1 MNKPLLR
8 FFLAADL
15 ITYDNDYSINN
26 VNNNITLLKAISL
39 PNDTEQINIFWE
51 SSDIE
56 VIKIQNNFGIV
67 TLTDGSQSVTLKATL
82 LISDTVFKVRELD
95 LIIKP
100 KPLPLMHSV
109 TLDLDGGMINGQ
121 INLTYSIEHG
131 DTMPVPS
138 NPVKQEFI
146 FIEWQLNGLKY
157 NFDSPITSD
166 ITLIAVYE
174 EKPLIEMVTV
184 LFDIGDGSVMD
195 GVALTYE
202 IEKNTVFNKPSWV
215 PNQDGYIFISWQLD
229 GLDYDFLTVVETDI
243 TLVATY
249 QDINEYNFDIIQER
263 LEERYL
269 NNSYLFGEQIEL
281 IYSYDDLPDYKIE
294 WGTDPVNALNENYE
308 FVEIVFDKVTLLADV
323 SGNDTSRLIEINV
336 NVSGAV
342 VPPSDY
348 GPYYDSI
355 NATEGDNLLTQ
366 LQTLVTGSLGTTG
379 SGNITYGEV
388 RYLLEKSD
396 LNSNGSGYLWG
407 IYDNYDIT
415 AKWDYGD
422 TWDREHVW
430 PQSRLGISSAN
441 NSKRNIASDPH
452 NLRAS
457 KNTTNGSRGNRYFVS
472 GSGANK
478 TVGSYGYYPGDE
490 HIGDVARILLFMAVR
505 YKDVLSLTQNPSGTE
520 MGDIR
525 VLYNWHLEDPVDD
538 FEIQRN
544 NVIHSHQGN
553 RNPFID
559 RPEYFQPVWE
569 YFMQKAQLQAQAI
582 ETMKNTIASY
592 ELNATRYVELERQ
605 YI

>member
-1 MNKPLLR
+1 VKKSQPNKNEQALIEV
-8 FFLAADL
+8 FLAADL
-15 ITYDNDYSINN
+15 ITYANDDSINN
-26 VNNNITLLKAISL
+26 VNNDITLLKAISL

-67 TLTDGSQSVTLKATL
+67 TLIDQSQSVTLKATL
-82 LISDTVFKVRELD
+82 LISDTVFKVREFN
-95 LIIKP
+95 LIVKP
-100 KPLPLMHSV
+100 KPLPLMHTV

-131 DTMPVPS
+131 DTMPVPP
-138 NPVKQEFI
+138 NPVKNE
-146 FIEWQLNGLKY
+146 Y
-157 NFDSPITSD
+157 
-166 ITLIAVYE
+166 
-174 EKPLIEMVTV
+174 TV
-184 LFDIGDGSVMD
+184 
-195 GVALTYE
+195 
-202 IEKNTVFNKPSWV
+202 
-215 PNQDGYIFISWQLD
+215 ISWQLD
-229 GLDYDFLTVVETDI
+229 ELDYDFSTVVETDI
-243 TLVATY
+243 TLVAKY
-249 QDINEYNFDIIQER
+249 ENIDEHNFDIIQER

-269 NNSYLFGEQIEL
+269 NNSFLFGEQIEL

-505 YKDVLSLTQNPSGTE
+505 YKDILSLTQNPTGTE

-569 YFMQKAQLQAQAI
+569 YFMQ
-582 ETMKNTIASY
+582 
-592 ELNATRYVELERQ
+592 
-605 YI
+605 

>member
-1 MNKPLLR
+1 MKRILQLIFLIITGFVMVACEEKPTEQELNEQALIEV
-8 FFLAADL
+8 FLAADL
-15 ITYDNDYSINN
+15 ITYANDDSINN
-26 VNNNITLLKAISL
+26 VNNDITLLKAISL

-67 TLTDGSQSVTLKATL
+67 TLIDQSQSVTLKATL
-82 LISDTVFKVRELD
+82 LISDTVFKVREFN
-95 LIIKP
+95 LIVKP
-100 KPLPLMHSV
+100 KPLSLMHTV

-131 DTMPVPS
+131 DTMPVPP
-138 NPVKQEFI
+138 NPVKNE
-146 FIEWQLNGLKY
+146 Y
-157 NFDSPITSD
+157 
-166 ITLIAVYE
+166 
-174 EKPLIEMVTV
+174 TV
-184 LFDIGDGSVMD
+184 
-195 GVALTYE
+195 
-202 IEKNTVFNKPSWV
+202 
-215 PNQDGYIFISWQLD
+215 ISWQLD
-229 GLDYDFLTVVETDI
+229 ELDYDFSTVVETDI
-243 TLVATY
+243 TLVAKY
-249 QDINEYNFDIIQER
+249 ENIDEHNFDIIQER

-269 NNSYLFGEQIEL
+269 NNSFLFGEQIEL

-505 YKDVLSLTQNPSGTE
+505 YKDILSLTQNPTGTE

-569 YFMQKAQLQAQAI
+569 YFMQ
-582 ETMKNTIASY
+582 
-592 ELNATRYVELERQ
+592 
-605 YI
+605 

>member
-1 MNKPLLR
+1 MKRILQLIFLIITGFVMVACEEKPTEQELNEQALIEV
-8 FFLAADL
+8 FLAADL
-15 ITYDNDYSINN
+15 ITYDNDDSINN

-39 PNDTEQINIFWE
+39 PNDTEQVSIFWE

-67 TLTDGSQSVTLKATL
+67 TLIDQSQSVTLKATL
-82 LISDTVFKVRELD
+82 LISDTVFKVREFN
-95 LIIKP
+95 LIVKP
-100 KPLPLMHSV
+100 KPLPLMHTV

-131 DTMPVPS
+131 DTMPVPP
-138 NPVKQEFI
+138 NPVKNE
-146 FIEWQLNGLKY
+146 Y
-157 NFDSPITSD
+157 
-166 ITLIAVYE
+166 
-174 EKPLIEMVTV
+174 TV
-184 LFDIGDGSVMD
+184 
-195 GVALTYE
+195 
-202 IEKNTVFNKPSWV
+202 
-215 PNQDGYIFISWQLD
+215 ISWQLD
-229 GLDYDFLTVVETDI
+229 ELDYDFSTVVETDI
-243 TLVATY
+243 TLVAKY
-249 QDINEYNFDIIQER
+249 ENIDEHNFDIIQER

-379 SGNITYGEV
+379 SGNITYGEI

-422 TWDREHVW
+422 TWDREQVW

-505 YKDVLSLTQNPSGTE
+505 YKDILSLTQNPSGTE

-525 VLYNWHLEDPVDD
+525 VLYNWHLEDQVDA

-569 YFMQKAQLQAQAI
+569 YFMQQAGLQAQAI